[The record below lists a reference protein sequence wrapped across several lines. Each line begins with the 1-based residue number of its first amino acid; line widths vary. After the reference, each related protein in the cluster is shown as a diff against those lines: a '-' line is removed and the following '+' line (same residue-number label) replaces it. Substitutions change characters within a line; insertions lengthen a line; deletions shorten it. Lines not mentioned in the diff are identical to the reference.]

1 MNVEPRVPEARTIH
15 WTTLARDRDEWR
27 RYWRPLEEV
36 DDQRD
41 TGVVFLG
48 TPDSS
53 MLRSNTNVVTVEEDH
68 TDGEPPKGD
77 SPFLSSGN
85 EQSCTRTTSIAHRLL
100 QLCDQFESEFEGGGV
115 FCDTA
120 ENDCVDELV
129 LLPILVSESLR
140 EWCGA
145 CA

>member
-1 MNVEPRVPEARTIH
+1 MIPHKNQLAKSWQFQALQNVPLVSDLCAR
-15 WTTLARDRDEWR
+15 LCC
-27 RYWRPLEEV
+27 L
-36 DDQRD
+36 
-41 TGVVFLG
+41 GVVFLG

-77 SPFLSSGN
+77 SPFLSSGK

-115 FCDTA
+115 YCDAA
-120 ENDCVDELV
+120 ESDCVDELV

-145 CA
+145 CT